1 MAILTAGHQ
10 DDEFGDIPVASMAV
24 ALRGAV
30 NAVVEK
36 ILREPDFDAA
46 AYGEDLV
53 AIFGRATEVRR

>member
-1 MAILTAGHQ
+1 MAL
-10 DDEFGDIPVASMAV
+10 

-36 ILREPDFDAA
+36 ILREPEFDAH

-53 AIFGRATEVRR
+53 AIFGRSVGVKP